1 MLIFSSE
8 NFSRFV
14 PFALRSQYSGAFQD
28 IDAAHALL
36 FDLVAFD
43 VRIPRKL
50 DSQSTAKW
58 TVGA

>member
-1 MLIFSSE
+1 MSE
-8 NFSRFV
+8 TVVREWRFY
-14 PFALRSQYSGAFQD
+14 L
-28 IDAAHALL
+28 
-36 FDLVAFD
+36 D